1 MNSEQQ
7 NQVNAPAM
15 NQPPAMRYPQKKS
28 RYTAVPIR
36 ILFHIAWSNIAHK
49 KLRSALTVIGVIIG
63 IGSIFFLLS
72 FGIGLQELVSK
83 QVVGDE
89 SIKSIEVTTPNS
101 RIIKLNEKAVNDLR
115 TFAHADKVGTL
126 FSFPS
131 SVGLKGGSSGSIVYG
146 VDKNYID
153 MTTFNL
159 VSGRLLNENDNQAAF
174 VSQGTLKALGIDN
187 PKDAI
192 GQTISLTVPLNNVEA
207 KKKPIKGK
215 YEIVGVTDSKNGTE
229 IYVPGHVF
237 LTAGVTAYSQT
248 KIIADSTKN
257 VGQLRKQIES
267 SGFETTSPIDTLD
280 QINQIFK
287 FFNFMLVGFGAIG
300 MIVAVL
306 GMFNTLTISLLERTQ
321 EIGLMMAL
329 GGRNSDMRKLF
340 IFEALLLS
348 VIGAATGII
357 LAIISGLGVD
367 AYMNHFAQNRGVS
380 DGFSLFATPPLLV
393 VGLMGF
399 MVLVGLV
406 VVYIPA
412 RRAQKISPIDA
423 LRRE

>member
-1 MNSEQQ
+1 MNSTSRS
-7 NQVNAPAM
+7 NASTFSKFP
-15 NQPPAMRYPQKKS
+15 KKKTH
-28 RYTAVPIR
+28 YTAVPLR
-36 ILFHIAWSNIAHK
+36 ILLHIAFSNIMHK
-49 KLRSALTVIGVIIG
+49 KLRSALTILGVIIG

-101 RIIKLNEKAVNDLR
+101 RIIKLNEEAVNKLR

-131 SVGLKGGSSGSIVYG
+131 SVGLKGGASGSIVYG
-146 VDKNYID
+146 VDKNYVD

-174 VSQGTLKALGIDN
+174 VSQGTLKALGIDD
-187 PKDAI
+187 PKAAI

-207 KKKPIKGK
+207 KKKPIKGQ
-215 YEIVGVTDSKNGTE
+215 YEIIGVTDSKNGTE
-229 IYVPGHVF
+229 VYIPSHVF
-237 LTAGVTAYSQT
+237 LTAGVVAYSQT
-248 KIIADSTKN
+248 KIIADNTKN
-257 VGQLRKQIES
+257 VSQLRKQIES

-348 VIGAATGII
+348 VAGAATGII
-357 LAIISGLGVD
+357 LAVLAGFGVD

-380 DGFSLFATPPLLV
+380 DGFSLFSTPPLLV

-399 MVLVGLV
+399 MVVVGLM

>member
-1 MNSEQQ
+1 
-7 NQVNAPAM
+7 
-15 NQPPAMRYPQKKS
+15 
-28 RYTAVPIR
+28 
-36 ILFHIAWSNIAHK
+36 
-49 KLRSALTVIGVIIG
+49 
-63 IGSIFFLLS
+63 
-72 FGIGLQELVSK
+72 
-83 QVVGDE
+83 
-89 SIKSIEVTTPNS
+89 
-101 RIIKLNEKAVNDLR
+101 
-115 TFAHADKVGTL
+115 
-126 FSFPS
+126 
-131 SVGLKGGSSGSIVYG
+131 
-146 VDKNYID
+146 
-153 MTTFNL
+153 
-159 VSGRLLNENDNQAAF
+159 
-174 VSQGTLKALGIDN
+174 
-187 PKDAI
+187 
-192 GQTISLTVPLNNVEA
+192 
-207 KKKPIKGK
+207 
-215 YEIVGVTDSKNGTE
+215 
-229 IYVPGHVF
+229 
-237 LTAGVTAYSQT
+237 
-248 KIIADSTKN
+248 
-257 VGQLRKQIES
+257 
-267 SGFETTSPIDTLD
+267 
-280 QINQIFK
+280 
-287 FFNFMLVGFGAIG
+287 MLVGFGAIG

-399 MVLVGLV
+399 LVLVGLI

>member
-1 MNSEQQ
+1 MG
-7 NQVNAPAM
+7 A
-15 NQPPAMRYPQKKS
+15 
-28 RYTAVPIR
+28 
-36 ILFHIAWSNIAHK
+36 
-49 KLRSALTVIGVIIG
+49 
-63 IGSIFFLLS
+63 LLS

-115 TFAHADKVGTL
+115 TFSHADKVGTL

-131 SVGLKGGSSGSIVYG
+131 SVGLKGGASGSIVYG

-159 VSGRLLNENDNQAAF
+159 VTGRLLNENDNQAAF

-207 KKKPIKGK
+207 KNKPIKGK

-229 IYVPGHVF
+229 IYIPGHVF
-237 LTAGVTAYSQT
+237 LTAGVTAYSQS

-399 MVLVGLV
+399 MVLVGLI